1 MTEKEIE
8 KAKTKYHDFLLE
20 KSKLI
25 ETKKRIQELEQNP
38 IVKEYLNLIHLVNDK
53 SKNFSNEQLI
63 YNSFQ
68 TFAQNTENSNQILV
82 YMGAYKLNN
91 FLSCVLISDKM
102 QGDFLLY
109 EDLENGK
116 LYRINPLNEKEFEKK
131 SKIVHLNGDDINNNK
146 VSKEFYENSIKQLRI
161 NFFSN
166 LLNESQEIAINKISD
181 TEERLK
187 KGKKNRRV

>member
-38 IVKEYLNLIHLVNDK
+38 TVEEYLGLIHLVNDK
-53 SKNFSNEQLI
+53 YKNITNEQMI
-63 YNSFQ
+63 CDSFQ
-68 TFAQNTENSNQILV
+68 TLAQNTYNSNQILV

-91 FLSCVLISDKM
+91 FLSCVLVSDKM

-116 LYRINPLNEKEFEKK
+116 LYRINPLNEKQFEKEY
-131 SKIVHLNGDDINNNK
+131 KIIHFNGEDINNNNI
-146 VSKEFYENSIKQLRI
+146 SKEFYENSIKQLRI

-166 LLNESQEIAINKISD
+166 LLNESQEIAVNKILGI
-181 TEERLK
+181 EVRLK
-187 KGKKNRRV
+187 KCKKNRRV